1 MANLLSLLASHGGA
15 IAFTAVW
22 TAPMW
27 TRAERVTRSLVT
39 LASSES
45 EMRNLLLSGA
55 LALSVLGGGAAHA
68 DNNVAPTSTSAA
80 RATVSAYI
88 GEVSAELRSRLFYP
102 RAARARGVVGVSFS
116 IGPSGALTSL
126 AITRSSGD
134 PNLDAATRSLVEGAR
149 FPPPP
154 GGSAHISTSF
164 AYVPPR

>member
-1 MANLLSLLASHGGA
+1 
-15 IAFTAVW
+15 
-22 TAPMW
+22 
-27 TRAERVTRSLVT
+27 
-39 LASSES
+39 
-45 EMRNLLLSGA
+45 MRNLLLSGA

-116 IGPSGALTSL
+116 IGPSGALTSF

-134 PNLDAATRSLVEGAR
+134 KDLDAAARSLVQGAR

-154 GGSAHISTSF
+154 AARLTSRRASITRQWRPPSEARSQGSSPDRGPRQYQRGQKALAEAGNVT
-164 AYVPPR
+164 ADMVPPPSRTA